1 MEKDKTKHIVVIG
14 SGFSGLSAACYLA
27 KAGYQVT
34 VLEKNEKAGGRGR
47 SYSADGFTF
56 DMGPSWYWMPEV
68 MEEFFNDFGKRTKD
82 YFDLIQLDPGYR
94 VFIQEGHVDIPA
106 NSDALIA
113 VFEKIE
119 VGAGKA
125 LKQFLS
131 EAQFKYEAGMGKFV
145 RKPSHSIFEFMDLDI
160 LKSLFKIQL
169 FTDMRS
175 HLKKYFKHPQLLQLL
190 EFPVLFLGAK
200 PQQTPALYSLM
211 NHADLNLGTWYP
223 MGGMAKLPE
232 AMIQLAESLGVVF
245 KTNAAVTGFSFNG
258 RSIDK
263 VIGADY
269 ALEVDGVIGSA
280 DYHHIEQTL
289 LPKEK
294 RHYNTAYWESRI
306 MSPSSLLFYVG
317 LNTQLPGLQHHNLFF
332 DQSFDVHAEEIYDHP
347 QWPSDPLFY
356 LCCPSK
362 TDPTVAPQGSEN
374 IFLLIPVAPGLESDE
389 ELRDQYW
396 NKMCTQI
403 QKKTGVDI
411 RNHVVHKRSFAHEE
425 FVSEYN
431 SYKGNAYGLANTLMQ
446 TAFLKPKMK
455 SNKVDNL
462 FYAGQ
467 LTVPGPGVPPSII
480 SGQLAATELSKT
492 LHSRA

>member
-1 MEKDKTKHIVVIG
+1 VVKNKTKHIAVIG

-27 KAGYQVT
+27 KSGYQVT
-34 VLEKNEKAGGRGR
+34 ILEKNDKAGGRGR
-47 SYSADGFTF
+47 SFTAEGFVF

-68 MEEFFNDFGKRTKD
+68 MEEFFQDFGKSTKD
-82 YFDLIQLDPGYR
+82 YFQLKQLDPGYR
-94 VFIQEGHVDIPA
+94 VFINDGHVDIPA
-106 NSDALIA
+106 NTEALSDL
-113 VFEKIE
+113 FESIE
-119 VGAGKA
+119 KGAGNA

-145 RKPSHSIFEFMDLDI
+145 RKPSHSIFEFMDIEI

-169 FTDMRS
+169 FTDMRA

-200 PQQTPALYSLM
+200 PQNTPALYSLM

-232 AMIQLAESLGVVF
+232 AMISLAESMGVVI
-245 KTNAAVTGFSFNG
+245 KTNSAVNKIIFQNNKISALEGDGFT
-258 RSIDK
+258 
-263 VIGADY
+263 
-269 ALEVDGVIGSA
+269 LEVDGVIGSA

-289 LPKEK
+289 LPEEK
-294 RHYNTAYWESRI
+294 RQYDERYWESRT

-317 LNTQLPGLQHHNLFF
+317 LNTKVPGIQHHNLFF
-332 DQSFDVHAEEIYDHP
+332 DQSFDQHAQEIYDDP

-362 TDPTVAPQGSEN
+362 TDSNVAPEGHEN
-374 IFLLIPVAPGLESDE
+374 LFLLIPVAPGLESDE
-389 ELRDQYW
+389 ELREHYW

-403 QKKTGVDI
+403 QIKTGLDI
-411 RNHVVHKRSFAHEE
+411 RNHVVYKRSFAHEE

-455 SNKVDNL
+455 SKKVSNL

-480 SGQLAATELSKT
+480 SGQLAATELDKT
-492 LHSRA
+492 LHSQP

>member
-1 MEKDKTKHIVVIG
+1 VVKTKTKHIAVIG

-27 KAGYQVT
+27 KSGYQVT
-34 VLEKNEKAGGRGR
+34 ILEKNDKPGGRGR
-47 SYSADGFTF
+47 SFAADGFVF

-68 MEEFFNDFGKRTKD
+68 MEEFFQDFGKSTKD
-82 YFDLIQLDPGYR
+82 YFQLKQLDPGYR
-94 VFIQEGHVDIPA
+94 VFINEGHVDIPA
-106 NSDALIA
+106 NTDALSDL
-113 VFEKIE
+113 FESIE
-119 VGAGKA
+119 KGAGQA
-125 LKQFLS
+125 LKQFLT

-169 FTDMRS
+169 FTDMRA

-200 PQQTPALYSLM
+200 PQNTPALYSLM

-232 AMIQLAESLGVVF
+232 AMIELAESLGVVI
-245 KTNAAVTGFSFNG
+245 KTNSAVKKIVVNGNQITAVQGADFSF
-258 RSIDK
+258 
-263 VIGADY
+263 
-269 ALEVDGVIGSA
+269 EVDGVIGSA

-289 LPKEK
+289 LPEDK
-294 RHYNTAYWESRI
+294 RQYNEEYWESRV

-317 LNTQLPGLQHHNLFF
+317 LDTKVPGLQHHNLFF
-332 DQSFDVHAEEIYDHP
+332 DQSFDQHAQEIYDEP

-362 TDPTVAPQGSEN
+362 TDNTVAPEGHEN

-389 ELRDQYW
+389 ELREHYW
-396 NKMCTQI
+396 NKMCIQI
-403 QKKTGVDI
+403 QIKTGVDI
-411 RNHVVHKRSFAHEE
+411 RNHVVYKRSFAHEE

-455 SNKVDNL
+455 SKKVTNL

-480 SGQLAATELSKT
+480 SGQLAATELDKT
-492 LHSRA
+492 LHSQP

>member
-1 MEKDKTKHIVVIG
+1 MVKNKTKHIVVIG
-14 SGFSGLSAACYLA
+14 SGFSGLSAACFLA
-27 KAGYQVT
+27 KYGYRVT
-34 VLEKNEKAGGRGR
+34 ILEKNDKAGGRGR
-47 SYSADGFTF
+47 SFADEGFVF

-68 MEEFFNDFGKRTKD
+68 MEEFFQDFGKSTKD
-82 YFDLIQLDPGYR
+82 YFQLKQLDPGYR
-94 VFIQEGHVDIPA
+94 VFINNGHVDIPA
-106 NSDALIA
+106 NTDALSDL
-113 VFEKIE
+113 FENIE
-119 VGAGKA
+119 KGSGKA

-145 RKPSHSIFEFMDLDI
+145 RKPSHSIFEFMDMDI

-169 FTDMRS
+169 FTDMRA

-200 PQQTPALYSLM
+200 PENTPALYSLM

-232 AMIQLAESLGVVF
+232 AMIDLAESLGVVV
-245 KTNAAVTGFSFNG
+245 KTNSAVTKIIINGNQITSVEGKDFS
-258 RSIDK
+258 
-263 VIGADY
+263 
-269 ALEVDGVIGSA
+269 LEADGVIGSA

-289 LPKEK
+289 LPKDK
-294 RHYNTAYWESRI
+294 RQYDESYWESRV

-317 LNTQLPGLQHHNLFF
+317 LNTKVPGIQHHNLFF
-332 DQSFDVHAEEIYDHP
+332 DQSFDQHAEEIYDNP

-362 TDPTVAPQGSEN
+362 TDNTVAPEGHEN
-374 IFLLIPVAPGLESDE
+374 LFLLIPVAPGLESDE
-389 ELRDQYW
+389 ELREHYW

-403 QKKTGVDI
+403 QIKTGVDI
-411 RNHVVHKRSFAHEE
+411 RNHVVYKRSFAHEE
-425 FVSEYN
+425 FASEYN

-455 SNKVDNL
+455 SKKVTNL

-480 SGQLAATELSKT
+480 SGQLAATELDKT
-492 LHSRA
+492 LHSQP

>member
-1 MEKDKTKHIVVIG
+1 MVKTKTKHIAVIG

-27 KAGYQVT
+27 KSGYQVT
-34 VLEKNEKAGGRGR
+34 VLEKNDKPGGRGR
-47 SYSADGFTF
+47 SFLADGFVF

-68 MEEFFNDFGKRTKD
+68 MEEFFQDFGKSTKD
-82 YFDLIQLDPGYR
+82 YFQLKQLDPGYR
-94 VFIQEGHVDIPA
+94 VFINEGHVDIPA
-106 NSDALIA
+106 NTEALSDL
-113 VFEKIE
+113 FESIE
-119 VGAGKA
+119 KGAGQA
-125 LKQFLS
+125 LKQFLT

-169 FTDMRS
+169 FTDMRA

-200 PQQTPALYSLM
+200 PQNTPALYSLM

-232 AMIQLAESLGVVF
+232 AMIDLAESLGVVI
-245 KTNAAVTGFSFNG
+245 KTNSAVNKIVVNG
-258 RSIDK
+258 NQITA
-263 VIGADY
+263 VQGADFS
-269 ALEVDGVIGSA
+269 LEVDGVIGSA

-289 LPKEK
+289 LPEDK
-294 RHYNTAYWESRI
+294 RQYNEEYWESRV

-317 LNTQLPGLQHHNLFF
+317 LNTKVPGLQHHNLFF
-332 DQSFDVHAEEIYDHP
+332 DQSFDQHAQEIYDEP

-362 TDPTVAPQGSEN
+362 TDNTVAPEGHEN

-389 ELRDQYW
+389 ELREHYW
-396 NKMCTQI
+396 NKMCIQI
-403 QKKTGVDI
+403 QIKTGVDI
-411 RNHVVHKRSFAHEE
+411 RNHVVYKRSFAHEE

-455 SNKVDNL
+455 SKKVTNL

-480 SGQLAATELSKT
+480 SGQLAATELDKT
-492 LHSRA
+492 LHSQP

>member
-1 MEKDKTKHIVVIG
+1 MVKTKTKHIAVIG

-27 KAGYQVT
+27 KSGYQVT
-34 VLEKNEKAGGRGR
+34 ILEKNDKPGGRGR
-47 SYSADGFTF
+47 SFAADGFVF

-68 MEEFFNDFGKRTKD
+68 MEEFFQDFGKSTKD
-82 YFDLIQLDPGYR
+82 YFQLKQLDPGYR
-94 VFIQEGHVDIPA
+94 VFINEGHVDIPA
-106 NSDALIA
+106 NTDALSDL
-113 VFEKIE
+113 FESIE
-119 VGAGKA
+119 KGAGQA
-125 LKQFLS
+125 LKQFLT

-169 FTDMRS
+169 FTDMRA

-200 PQQTPALYSLM
+200 PQNTPALYSLM

-232 AMIQLAESLGVVF
+232 AMIELAESLGVVI
-245 KTNAAVTGFSFNG
+245 KTNSAVKKIVVNGNQITAVQGADFSF
-258 RSIDK
+258 
-263 VIGADY
+263 
-269 ALEVDGVIGSA
+269 EVDGVIGSA

-289 LPKEK
+289 LPEDK
-294 RHYNTAYWESRI
+294 RQYNEEYWESRV

-317 LNTQLPGLQHHNLFF
+317 LDTKVPGLQHHNLFF
-332 DQSFDVHAEEIYDHP
+332 DQSFDQHAQEIYDEP

-362 TDPTVAPQGSEN
+362 TDNTVAPEGHEN

-389 ELRDQYW
+389 ELREHYW
-396 NKMCTQI
+396 NKMCIQI
-403 QKKTGVDI
+403 QIKTGVDI
-411 RNHVVHKRSFAHEE
+411 RNHVVYKRSFAHEE

-455 SNKVDNL
+455 SKKVTNL

-480 SGQLAATELSKT
+480 SGQLAATELDKT
-492 LHSRA
+492 LHSQP

>member
-1 MEKDKTKHIVVIG
+1 VVKSKTKHIAVIG

-27 KAGYQVT
+27 KSGYQVT
-34 VLEKNEKAGGRGR
+34 ILEKNDKPGGRGR
-47 SYSADGFTF
+47 SFAADGFVF

-68 MEEFFNDFGKRTKD
+68 MEEFFQDFGKSTKD
-82 YFDLIQLDPGYR
+82 YFQLKQLDPGYR
-94 VFIQEGHVDIPA
+94 VFINEGHVDIPA
-106 NSDALIA
+106 NTDALSDL
-113 VFEKIE
+113 FESIE
-119 VGAGKA
+119 KGAGQA
-125 LKQFLS
+125 LKQFLT

-169 FTDMRS
+169 FTDMRA

-200 PQQTPALYSLM
+200 PQNTPALYSLM

-232 AMIQLAESLGVVF
+232 AMIELAESLGVVI
-245 KTNAAVTGFSFNG
+245 KTNSAVNKIVVNGNQITAVQGADFSF
-258 RSIDK
+258 
-263 VIGADY
+263 
-269 ALEVDGVIGSA
+269 EVDGVIGSA

-289 LPKEK
+289 LPEDK
-294 RHYNTAYWESRI
+294 RQYNEEYWESRV

-317 LNTQLPGLQHHNLFF
+317 LDTKVPGLQHHNLFF
-332 DQSFDVHAEEIYDHP
+332 DQSFDQHAQEIYDEP

-362 TDPTVAPQGSEN
+362 TDNTVAPEGHEN

-389 ELRDQYW
+389 ELREHYW
-396 NKMCTQI
+396 NKMCIQI
-403 QKKTGVDI
+403 QIKTGLDI
-411 RNHVVHKRSFAHEE
+411 RNHVVYKRSFAHEE

-455 SNKVDNL
+455 SKKVTNL

-480 SGQLAATELSKT
+480 SGQLAATELDKT
-492 LHSRA
+492 LHSQP

>member
-1 MEKDKTKHIVVIG
+1 MKTKTKHIAVIG

-27 KAGYQVT
+27 KSGYQVT
-34 VLEKNEKAGGRGR
+34 ILEKNDKPGGRGR
-47 SYSADGFTF
+47 SFAADGFVF

-68 MEEFFNDFGKRTKD
+68 MEEFFQDFGKSTKD
-82 YFDLIQLDPGYR
+82 YFQLKQLDPGYR
-94 VFIQEGHVDIPA
+94 VFINEGHVDIPA
-106 NSDALIA
+106 NTDALSDL
-113 VFEKIE
+113 FESIE
-119 VGAGKA
+119 KGAGQA
-125 LKQFLS
+125 LKQFLT

-169 FTDMRS
+169 FTDMRA

-200 PQQTPALYSLM
+200 PQNTPALYSLM

-232 AMIQLAESLGVVF
+232 AMIELAESLGVVI
-245 KTNAAVTGFSFNG
+245 KTNSAVNKIVVNGNQITAVQGADFSF
-258 RSIDK
+258 
-263 VIGADY
+263 
-269 ALEVDGVIGSA
+269 EVDGVIGSA

-289 LPKEK
+289 LPEDK
-294 RHYNTAYWESRI
+294 RQYNEEYWESRV

-317 LNTQLPGLQHHNLFF
+317 LDTKVSGLQHHNLFF
-332 DQSFDVHAEEIYDHP
+332 DQSFDQHAQEIYDEP

-362 TDPTVAPQGSEN
+362 TDNTVAPEGHEN

-389 ELRDQYW
+389 ELREHYW
-396 NKMCTQI
+396 NKMCIQI
-403 QKKTGVDI
+403 QIKTGLDI
-411 RNHVVHKRSFAHEE
+411 RNHVVYKRSFAHEE

-455 SNKVDNL
+455 SKKVTNL

-480 SGQLAATELSKT
+480 SGQLAATELDKT
-492 LHSRA
+492 LHSQP

>member
-1 MEKDKTKHIVVIG
+1 MVKNKTKHIAIIG
-14 SGFSGLSAACYLA
+14 SGFSGLSSACYLA

-34 VLEKNEKAGGRGR
+34 ILEKNSKAGGRGR
-47 SYSADGFTF
+47 SFSAEGFVF

-68 MEEFFNDFGKRTKD
+68 MEEFFNDFGKSTKD
-82 YFDLIQLDPGYR
+82 YFNLIQLDPGYR
-94 VFIQEGHVDIPA
+94 VFIGNGQVDVPA
-106 NSDALIA
+106 NTDALA
-113 VFEKIE
+113 DLFESIE
-119 VGAGKA
+119 KGAGNA
-125 LKQFLS
+125 LKKFLS

-145 RKPSHSIFEFMDLDI
+145 RKPSHNIFEFMDLDI

-175 HLKKYFKHPQLLQLL
+175 HLKKFFKHPQLLQLL

-200 PQQTPALYSLM
+200 PQNTPALYSLM

-232 AMIQLAESLGVVF
+232 AMITLAESLGVVI
-245 KTNAAVTGFSFNG
+245 KTNSAVSAIHSKGNKIAAVSGSNFN
-258 RSIDK
+258 I
-263 VIGADY
+263 
-269 ALEVDGVIGSA
+269 EVDGVIGSA
-280 DYHHIEQTL
+280 DYHHIEQHL
-289 LPKEK
+289 LPENK
-294 RHYNTAYWESRI
+294 RQYDEAYWNKRT

-317 LNTQLPGLQHHNLFF
+317 LNTKLQGLEHHNLFF
-332 DQSFDVHAEEIYDHP
+332 DHSFDEHAREIYDEP
-347 QWPSDPLFY
+347 QWPNDPLFY

-362 TDPTVAPQGSEN
+362 TDNTVAPEGHEN
-374 IFLLIPVAPGLESDE
+374 LFLLIPVAPGLESDE
-389 ELRDQYW
+389 ELREHYW
-396 NKMCTQI
+396 NKMCQQI
-403 QKKTGVDI
+403 QAKTGTDI
-411 RNHVVHKRSFAHEE
+411 RQHVVYKRSFAHEE

-455 SNKVDNL
+455 SNKLDNL

-480 SGQLAATELSKT
+480 SGQLAATELHKT
-492 LHSRA
+492 IQSQR

>member
-1 MEKDKTKHIVVIG
+1 MGKDKTKHIAVIG

-27 KAGYQVT
+27 KAGHRVT
-34 VLEKNEKAGGRGR
+34 VLEKNDKAGGRGR

-68 MEEFFNDFGKRTKD
+68 MEEFFQDFGKSTKD
-82 YFDLIQLDPGYR
+82 YFQLKQLDPGYR
-94 VFIQEGHVDIPA
+94 VFINEGHVDIPA
-106 NSDALIA
+106 NTDALA
-113 VFEKIE
+113 DLFETIE
-119 VGAGKA
+119 KGAGKA

-245 KTNAAVTGFSFNG
+245 KTNAAVTGFSFNS

-263 VIGADY
+263 VIGTNY
-269 ALEVDGVIGSA
+269 TLEVDGVIGSA

-294 RHYNTAYWESRI
+294 RHYDTAYWESRI

-389 ELRDQYW
+389 ELREHYW
-396 NKMCTQI
+396 NKMCIQI
-403 QKKTGVDI
+403 QSKTGVDI

-480 SGQLAATELSKT
+480 SGQLAASELSKT
-492 LHSRA
+492 LHSPA